1 MLLSFCSLTPRWLLF
16 FHLAIWGSLL
26 SAAAAVKLITE
37 ETAPAGL
44 SPGCLEALT
53 ADVPCSLY
61 VPRFRAGFFYSEKI
75 LNEACTADCE
85 AGLLAYEASVVSACS
100 DDTWEGYDDDDE
112 RGEQLGTIPSL
123 LRYFYSVIC
132 LQDEGR
138 WCNVIA
144 GIAAQL
150 ADPGSEN
157 RSPYVLVTVTQ
168 NTEALMPAPICKKTA
183 QDCSLE
189 RLRRARPPLHHA
201 ICASSRA

>member
-1 MLLSFCSLTPRWLLF
+1 DRHTVLQRRHVQSVERVTAILQPDSQPFAVAAMLLSFCSLTPRWLLF

-44 SPGCLEALT
+44 SPSCLEALT

-75 LNEACTADCE
+75 LNEACTADCR

-123 LRYFYSVIC
+123 LRYF
-132 LQDEGR
+132 
-138 WCNVIA
+138 
-144 GIAAQL
+144 
-150 ADPGSEN
+150 
-157 RSPYVLVTVTQ
+157 
-168 NTEALMPAPICKKTA
+168 
-183 QDCSLE
+183 
-189 RLRRARPPLHHA
+189 
-201 ICASSRA
+201 